1 MELINL
7 QVYLAASA
15 AKHSHLCP
23 RQVLGVRLAL
33 AGVNALGL
41 VAPSRD
47 KRLMAIVETD
57 GCFSDGVSAVTGSSV
72 SHRTLRVED
81 YGKVAVT
88 LVDTITEMALR
99 VSPQIDVRRRV
110 GKYAPGE
117 DRPYFAQLTAYQF
130 MPDSELLDIKPVEL
144 HPDVKSLVSL
154 PGVRAVCEKC
164 GEEILNER
172 QVIQNGLVF
181 CLACAGFAYYRTPTK

>member
-1 MELINL
+1 MELIDL

-41 VAPSRD
+41 TVPCSD

-88 LVDTITEMALR
+88 LVDTISELAYRL
-99 VSPQIDVRRRV
+99 SPQTDVRQRA
-110 GKYAPGE
+110 GAYAPGE

-130 MPDSELLDIKPVEL
+130 MPDEELLDIKPITL
-144 HPDVKSLVSL
+144 HPDVKSLISL
-154 PGVRAVCEKC
+154 PGSRAVCEKC

-172 QVIQNGLVF
+172 QVILDGQVL
-181 CLACAGFAYYRTPTK
+181 CRACAGFAYYRLVGK